1 MDDGVNTLGAD
12 ARQVSPS
19 ARPSRPPHSDD
30 PAASAFRSILS
41 PGEGDLPV
49 FATEAPTCLHDLLLD
64 RVIDTIDAACA
75 DFDLKPFFH
84 TPLQDAG
91 AVLYRQEVMQD
102 LARPEI
108 ADAVRRFCQD
118 MRAMREQLAQAHK
131 LYYPYQKAWWFL
143 EAALTYRSSVQR
155 LVAALS
161 ALVLRSRG
169 MRWLTAYLAKY
180 VAAPGFQALASDIEQ
195 VRAALASVRYCVLI
209 YGNSVTVQR
218 FDGEAD
224 YGAEVEATFAKF
236 RRRAVRDYRGKFPS
250 YHMMGHVEAQ
260 ILDRVALLYPEEF
273 AALDRFCEDHAE
285 FGDEQILRFDH
296 EVQFY
301 LAYLSY
307 VERFRQAGLPLCYPA
322 VSRQSK
328 ALECEAGFDIALA
341 DKLVAEGRPIVVNG
355 FRLNDAERI
364 FVVTGP
370 NQGGKT
376 TFARM
381 FGQLHYLACLGCPV
395 PAKAARL
402 FLFDNL
408 FTHFERQE
416 DVTSLRGKL
425 QDDLLRIR
433 AILKAATPN
442 SIIVLNEIFS
452 STTLRDAVFLSTKIM
467 EAISQTDAIGV
478 CVTFLSELASL
489 NEKTASMVGVVDPDD
504 PAMRTYKLERRP
516 ADGVAYATALARKYR
531 VTYPELKGRFQP

>member
-12 ARQVSPS
+12 ARHTSPS
-19 ARPSRPPHSDD
+19 APLSRQGS
-30 PAASAFRSILS
+30 SSINGFSSILS
-41 PGEGDLPV
+41 SCAEGRLPD
-49 FATEAPTCLHDLLLD
+49 FATVEPACFHDLLLD
-64 RVIDTIDAACA
+64 RVIDAIDAGCA

-84 TPLQDAG
+84 TPQHDAQT
-91 AVLYRQEVMQD
+91 VLFRQEVMQD
-102 LARPEI
+102 LESSST
-108 ADAVRRFCQD
+108 ADPVRRFCQD
-118 MRAMREQLAQAHK
+118 MRAMRDQLAQAHK

-143 EAALTYRSSVQR
+143 EAAKTYRSAATQ
-155 LVAALS
+155 LTAALS
-161 ALVLRSRG
+161 VLNLRSRG
-169 MRWLTAYLAKY
+169 MRSLAAYLAKY
-180 VAAPGFQALASDIEQ
+180 VAASGFQALAADIEQ
-195 VRAALASVRYCVLI
+195 VSSALASIRYCVRI
-209 YGNSVTVQR
+209 HGNSVTVQR

-236 RRRAVRDYRGKFPS
+236 RRRAVRDYRGKFPT

-260 ILDRVALLYPEEF
+260 ILDRVALLYPDKF
-273 AALDRFCEDHAE
+273 AALDRFCEVHAE
-285 FGDEQILRFDH
+285 FGDERILRFDH

-307 VERFRQAGLPLCYPA
+307 VERFRQAGLVLCYPA
-322 VSRQSK
+322 VSRESK
-328 ALECEAGFDIALA
+328 SIACEDGFDIALA
-341 DKLVAEGRPIVVNG
+341 HKLVAEDRPIVTNG
-355 FRLNDAERI
+355 FRLADAERI

-395 PAKAARL
+395 PAKAASL

-416 DVTSLRGKL
+416 NVTSLRGKL

-433 AILKAATPN
+433 AILTAATPN
-442 SIIVLNEIFS
+442 SVIILNEIFS
-452 STTLRDAVFLSTKIM
+452 STTLKDAVFLSIKIM
-467 EAISQTDAIGV
+467 ESISQTDALGV

-489 NEKTASMVGVVDPDD
+489 NQKTASMVGVVDPTD
-504 PAMRTYKLERRP
+504 PAIRTYKLERRP

-531 VTYPELKGRFQP
+531 VTYPELKERIQP